1 MKIHSGK
8 SVNPMIA
15 IGQVF
20 VLEEK
25 DAAAKKIKTE
35 SPEKELER
43 LESAKMQA
51 AQQLDVLYKK
61 TAEDVGDEEA
71 QIFEIHAMMLED
83 DDYNDTI
90 TEIITKEKVNAEY
103 AVAVACEQF
112 RDMLIATGDS
122 YMQSREADIR
132 DISDRLINCLTGR
145 NLSDIVLPENSV
157 ICAPDLTPTQ
167 TMELDKSKICGF
179 VTAYGSE
186 NSHAAILA
194 RTMNVPSLIGVGEEF
209 LCDIENGNTV
219 IVDGFSGRL
228 IISPD
233 EEETKKARQL
243 IEEKEKETVRLRE
256 LIGKEDVTKS
266 GKKISVFANI
276 GTPQDLPKV
285 LENDASGIGL
295 FRSEFLYL
303 GKDSFPT
310 EEEQFLAYKQV
321 FETMGNKKVIVRTLD
336 IGADKKADY
345 FNLDTEENPALGMR
359 AIRLCLTRPEIFVT
373 QLRAIYR
380 ASVYGNAAIMFPMI
394 TSLFEIKN
402 ALQYCDEAKR
412 QLKEEGTPYNEN
424 VECGIMVE
432 TPAAAIISDVLA
444 PEVDFFSIGTNDL
457 TQYTLACDRQNPKLD
472 EFSVSGHEAV
482 LRLIET
488 TIKNAHSHGKWA
500 GICGELAGDLNI
512 VERFVK
518 MGVDELSVSP
528 SRVLKLRQ
536 KIRQIQ

>member
-8 SVNPMIA
+8 SVNPMIT
-15 IGQVF
+15 IGKVF
-20 VLEEK
+20 VLESK
-25 DAAAKKIKTE
+25 DAAAKKTKTE
-35 SPEKELER
+35 YPEKERER
-43 LESAKMQA
+43 FAAAKLKA
-51 AQQLDVLYKK
+51 AEQLKVLYEK
-61 TAEDVGDEEA
+61 TMHSVGEEEA

-83 DDYNDTI
+83 DDYNDEI
-90 TEIITKEKVNAEY
+90 TEIIEKEKVNAEY
-103 AVAVACEQF
+103 AVAAASEKF
-112 RDMLIATGDS
+112 RAMLIATGDS
-122 YMQSREADIR
+122 YMQAREADIK
-132 DISDRLINCLTGR
+132 DISDRLINCLTGK
-145 NLSDIVLPENSV
+145 NLSDIELPENSI
-157 ICAPDLTPTQ
+157 ICAEDLTPTQ

-194 RTMNVPSLIGVGEEF
+194 RTMNVPSLIGVGEKF
-209 LCDIENGNTV
+209 LSEIENGTDV
-219 IVDGFSGRL
+219 IVDGISGRL
-228 IISPD
+228 ILSPD
-233 EEETKKARQL
+233 EDEIRKARQL
-243 IEEKEKETVRLRE
+243 MEEKEQEKLALRE
-256 LIGKEDVTKS
+256 LIGKEDITLAGQKV
-266 GKKISVFANI
+266 SVFANI

-310 EEEQFLAYKQV
+310 EEEQFLAYKKV
-321 FETMGNKKVIVRTLD
+321 FETMNGKKVIVRTLD

-345 FNLDTEENPALGMR
+345 FNLETEENPALGMR
-359 AIRLCLTRPEIFVT
+359 AIRLCLSRPEIFVT

-394 TSLFEIKN
+394 TSAFEIKN
-402 ALQYCDEAKR
+402 ALQYCGEAKR
-412 QLKEEGTPYNEN
+412 QLEEEGFAYNKN
-424 VECGIMVE
+424 VECGIMIE

-457 TQYTLACDRQNPKLD
+457 TQYTLACDRQNPKLT
-472 EFSVSGHEAV
+472 EFSVSNHEAV

-488 TIKNAHSHGKWA
+488 TIKNAHSHKKWV

-528 SRVLKLRQ
+528 SKVLKLRQ

>member
-43 LESAKMQA
+43 FESAKMQA
-51 AQQLDVLYKK
+51 AQQLHILYKK
-61 TAEDVGDEEA
+61 TADDVGDEEA

-145 NLSDIVLPENSV
+145 NLSDIELPENSV

-209 LCDIENGNTV
+209 LCDIKDGNTV

-233 EEETKKARQL
+233 EDEIKKAQML
-243 IEEKEKETVRLRE
+243 IQKAEDEKIRLRE

-266 GKKISVFANI
+266 GQKVSVFANI

-432 TPAAAIISDVLA
+432 TPAAAIISDILA

-457 TQYTLACDRQNPKLD
+457 TQYTLACDRQNPKLG

-488 TIKNAHSHGKWA
+488 TIKNAHLHGKWA

>member
-15 IGQVF
+15 IGKVF
-20 VLEEK
+20 VLETK
-25 DAAAKKIKTE
+25 DAAAKKIKTD
-35 SPEKELER
+35 SPQKELER
-43 LESAKMQA
+43 FELAKKEA
-51 AQQLDVLYKK
+51 GEQLKVLYEK
-61 TAEDVGDEEA
+61 TMKDVGTEEA
-71 QIFEIHAMMLED
+71 EIFEIHAMMLED
-83 DDYNDTI
+83 DDYNDEI
-90 TEIITKEKVNAEY
+90 TEIITKEQVNAEY
-103 AVAVACEQF
+103 AVATASEKF

-122 YMQSREADIR
+122 YMQSREADIK

-145 NLSDIVLPENSV
+145 NLSDIELPENSV
-157 ICAPDLTPTQ
+157 ICAEDLTPTQ
-167 TMELDKSKICGF
+167 TMELDKSKICAF

-209 LCDIENGNTV
+209 LSEIKNGNSI
-219 IVDGFSGRL
+219 IVDGISGRL
-228 IISPD
+228 ILSPD
-233 EEETKKARQL
+233 EEEIQSARRL
-243 IEEKEKETVRLRE
+243 IEEKEKEVLRLRE
-256 LIGKEDVTKS
+256 LIGKEDVTLS
-266 GKKISVFANI
+266 GQKVSVFANI
-276 GTPQDLPKV
+276 GTPQDLEKV
-285 LENDASGIGL
+285 LEHDASGIGL

-310 EEEQFLAYKQV
+310 EEEQFLAYKKV

-394 TSLFEIKN
+394 TSLFEIEN

-412 QLKEEGTPYNEN
+412 QLKEEGVPYNEN
-424 VECGIMVE
+424 VECGIMIE
-432 TPAAAIISDVLA
+432 TPAAAIISDILA

-457 TQYTLACDRQNPKLD
+457 TQYTLACDRQNPKLN
-472 EFSVSGHEAV
+472 EFSVSNHEAV

-488 TIKNAHSHGKWA
+488 TVKNAHSHKKWV

-512 VERFVK
+512 TEKFVK

-528 SRVLKLRQ
+528 SKVLWLRQ

>member
-15 IGQVF
+15 IGKVF
-20 VLEEK
+20 VLESK
-25 DAAAKKIKTE
+25 DAPAKKIETN

-43 LESAKMQA
+43 FESAKEKA
-51 AQQLDVLYKK
+51 AEQLAVLYKK
-61 TAEDVGDEEA
+61 TMQDVGEEEA

-83 DDYNDTI
+83 DDYND
-90 TEIITKEKVNAEY
+90 EIIGIIEKEKVNAEY
-103 AVAVACEQF
+103 AVATACEKF

-122 YMQSREADIR
+122 YMQSREADIK
-132 DISDRLINCLTGR
+132 DISDRLINCLTGK
-145 NLSDIVLPENSV
+145 NLSDIELPENSV

-209 LCDIENGNTV
+209 LSEIENGTIV
-219 IVDGFSGRL
+219 IVDGISGRL
-228 IISPD
+228 LLSPD
-233 EEETKKARQL
+233 EGAMEKARRL
-243 IEEKEKETVRLRE
+243 IEEKEKEKLRLRE
-256 LIGKEDVTKS
+256 LIGKEDITKS
-266 GKKISVFANI
+266 GQKISIFANI

-310 EEEQFLAYKQV
+310 EEEQFLAYKKV
-321 FETMGNKKVIVRTLD
+321 FETMNGKKVIVRTLD

-359 AIRLCLTRPEIFVT
+359 AIRLCLSRPEIFVT

-412 QLKEEGTPYNEN
+412 QLKAEGISYNEN
-424 VECGIMVE
+424 VECGIMIE
-432 TPAAAIISDVLA
+432 TPAAAIISDILA

-457 TQYTLACDRQNPKLD
+457 TQYTLACDRQNPKLT
-472 EFSVSGHEAV
+472 EFSVSNHEAV

-488 TIKNAHSHGKWA
+488 TVKNAHLHKKWV

-528 SRVLKLRQ
+528 SKVLGLRQ

>member
-15 IGQVF
+15 IGKVF
-20 VLEEK
+20 VLESK

-35 SPEKELER
+35 SSEKELER
-43 LESAKMQA
+43 FESAKLKA
-51 AQQLDVLYKK
+51 ISQLEVLYEK
-61 TAEDVGDEEA
+61 TMRSVGEEEA
-71 QIFEIHAMMLED
+71 EIFEIHAMMLED
-83 DDYNDTI
+83 DDYNDEI
-90 TEIITKEKVNAEY
+90 TQIIEKEKVNAEY
-103 AVAVACEQF
+103 AVATACEKF

-122 YMQSREADIR
+122 YMQSREADIK
-132 DISDRLINCLTGR
+132 DISDRLINCLSGK
-145 NLSDIVLPENSV
+145 NLSDIELPENSV
-157 ICAPDLTPTQ
+157 ICAEDLTPTQ
-167 TMELDKSKICGF
+167 TMELDKNKICGF

-209 LCDIENGNTV
+209 LSEIENGTDV
-219 IVDGFSGRL
+219 IVDGISGRL
-228 IISPD
+228 ILSPD
-233 EEETKKARQL
+233 EDEILKARQL
-243 IEEKEKETVRLRE
+243 IEEKEKETLRLRE
-256 LIGKEDVTKS
+256 LIGKEDITKN
-266 GKKISVFANI
+266 GQKVSVFANI

-310 EEEQFLAYKQV
+310 EEEQFLAYKKV
-321 FETMGNKKVIVRTLD
+321 FETMNGKKVIVRTLD

-402 ALQYCDEAKR
+402 ALQYCGEAKR
-412 QLKEEGTPYNEN
+412 QLKAEGTSYNEN
-424 VECGIMVE
+424 VECGIMIE
-432 TPAAAIISDVLA
+432 TPAAAIISDILA

-457 TQYTLACDRQNPKLD
+457 TQYTLACDRQNPKLG
-472 EFSVSGHEAV
+472 EFSVSNHEAV

-488 TIKNAHSHGKWA
+488 TVKNAHSHKKWV

>member
-15 IGQVF
+15 IGKVF
-20 VLEEK
+20 VLETK
-25 DAAAKKIKTE
+25 DAAAKKIETN

-43 LESAKMQA
+43 FELAKSKA
-51 AQQLDVLYKK
+51 AEQLTVLYEK
-61 TAEDVGDEEA
+61 TMHSVGEEEA
-71 QIFEIHAMMLED
+71 EIFEIHAMMLED
-83 DDYNDTI
+83 DDYND
-90 TEIITKEKVNAEY
+90 EIIQIIEKEKVNAEY
-103 AVAVACEQF
+103 AVATACEKF

-122 YMQSREADIR
+122 YMQSREADIK
-132 DISDRLINCLTGR
+132 DISDRLINCLTGK
-145 NLSDIVLPENSV
+145 NLSDVELPENSV
-157 ICAPDLTPTQ
+157 ICALDLTPTQ
-167 TMELDKSKICGF
+167 TMELDKSKICAF

-194 RTMNVPSLIGVGEEF
+194 RTMNVPSLIGIGEQF
-209 LCDIENGNTV
+209 LSEIENGDSV
-219 IVDGFSGRL
+219 IVDGISGRL
-228 IISPD
+228 ILSPD
-233 EEETKKARQL
+233 EDEIKKARQL
-243 IEEKEKETVRLRE
+243 MEEKEQEKLRLRE

-266 GKKISVFANI
+266 GQKVSVFANI
-276 GTPQDLPKV
+276 GTPQDLAKV
-285 LENDASGIGL
+285 IENDASGIGL

-303 GKDSFPT
+303 GQDSFPT
-310 EEEQFLAYKQV
+310 EEEQFLAYKKV
-321 FETMGNKKVIVRTLD
+321 FETMNGKKVIVRTLD

-380 ASVYGNAAIMFPMI
+380 ASVYGNVAIMFPMI
-394 TSLFEIKN
+394 TSPFEIKN

-412 QLKEEGTPYNEN
+412 QLKEEGFSYSED
-424 VECGIMVE
+424 VECGIMIE
-432 TPAAAIISDVLA
+432 TPAAAIISDILA

-457 TQYTLACDRQNPKLD
+457 TQYTLACDRQNPKLT
-472 EFSVSGHEAV
+472 EFCVSNHEAV

-488 TIKNAHSHGKWA
+488 TVKNAHSHGKWV

-512 VERFVK
+512 TEKFVK

-528 SRVLKLRQ
+528 SKVLGLRQ